1 MQYWPLKNGVS
12 NLDLKDIEKLIADFN
27 ESPSRELEI
36 KMADFQLRLSKN
48 EFSGKLLQQLQQQP
62 VQVAKQSEV
71 NAKQATTAV
80 KNVEQTKDETAK
92 KNVIKAPMVGSVF
105 LQPAPGKEP
114 YVKVGSQVAVGDVVC
129 VIEAM
134 KVMTEI
140 KSKQAGVI
148 SQVLVK
154 NEELI
159 EYGQPLFELEA

>member
-1 MQYWPLKNGVS
+1 MN

-36 KMADFQLRLSKN
+36 KMADFQLHLSKN
-48 EFSGKLLQQLQQQP
+48 ELSGKLLQQLQQPIQTTK
-62 VQVAKQSEV
+62 QVSTTDNPSNASAENQNVNSE
-71 NAKQATTAV
+71 Q
-80 KNVEQTKDETAK
+80 TAK
-92 KNVIKAPMVGSVF
+92 KDVIKAPMVGSVF

-114 YVKVGSQVAVGDVVC
+114 YVKVGSRVAVGDVVC

-140 KSKQAGVI
+140 KSERSAVI
-148 SQVLVK
+148 SRVLVK

-159 EYGQPLFELEA
+159 EYGQPLFELED

>member
-1 MQYWPLKNGVS
+1 MLCWHLKNGVN

-36 KMADFQLRLSKN
+36 KMADFQLHLSKN
-48 EFSGKLLQQLQQQP
+48 ELSGKLLQQLQQPIQTTK
-62 VQVAKQSEV
+62 QVSTTDNPSNTSVENQNANSE
-71 NAKQATTAV
+71 Q
-80 KNVEQTKDETAK
+80 TAK
-92 KNVIKAPMVGSVF
+92 KDVIKAPMVGSVF

-114 YVKVGSQVAVGDVVC
+114 YVKVGSRVAVGDVVC

-140 KSKQAGVI
+140 KSERSAVI
-148 SQVLVK
+148 SRVLVK

-159 EYGQPLFELEA
+159 EYGQPLFELED

>member
-1 MQYWPLKNGVS
+1 MLCWHLKNGVN

-36 KMADFQLRLSKN
+36 KMADFQLHLSKN
-48 EFSGKLLQQLQQQP
+48 ELSGKLLQQLQQPIQTTK
-62 VQVAKQSEV
+62 QVSTTDNPSNASAENQNVNSE
-71 NAKQATTAV
+71 Q
-80 KNVEQTKDETAK
+80 TAK
-92 KNVIKAPMVGSVF
+92 KDVIKAPMVGSVF

-114 YVKVGSQVAVGDVVC
+114 YVKVGSRVAVGDVVC

-140 KSKQAGVI
+140 KSERSAVI
-148 SQVLVK
+148 SRVLVK

-159 EYGQPLFELEA
+159 EYGQPLFELED

>member
-1 MQYWPLKNGVS
+1 MLCWHLKNGVN

-36 KMADFQLRLSKN
+36 KMADFQLHLSKN
-48 EFSGKLLQQLQQQP
+48 ELSGKLLRQLQQPIQTTK
-62 VQVAKQSEV
+62 QVSTTDNPSNASAENQNVNSE
-71 NAKQATTAV
+71 Q
-80 KNVEQTKDETAK
+80 TAK
-92 KNVIKAPMVGSVF
+92 KDVIKAPMVGSVF

-114 YVKVGSQVAVGDVVC
+114 YVKVGSRVAVGDVVC

-140 KSKQAGVI
+140 KSERSAVI
-148 SQVLVK
+148 SRVLVK

-159 EYGQPLFELEA
+159 EYGQPLFELED

>member
-1 MQYWPLKNGVS
+1 MLGWHLKNGVN

-36 KMADFQLRLSKN
+36 KMADFQLHLSKN
-48 EFSGKLLQQLQQQP
+48 ELSGKLLQQLQQPIQTTK
-62 VQVAKQSEV
+62 QVSTTDNPSNASAENQNVNSE
-71 NAKQATTAV
+71 Q
-80 KNVEQTKDETAK
+80 TAK
-92 KNVIKAPMVGSVF
+92 KDVIKAPMVGSVF

-114 YVKVGSQVAVGDVVC
+114 YVKVGSRVAVGDVVC

-140 KSKQAGVI
+140 KSERSAVI
-148 SQVLVK
+148 SRVLVK

-159 EYGQPLFELEA
+159 EYGQPLFELED